1 MRVSAI
7 DGRSGFCK
15 KAADVITIETAKFE
29 GGFGFITAKGAS
41 SYFDTL
47 LDDSLAEGKALI
59 VGAPVRLPAWD
70 VVGKN
75 PLAEGD
81 KVVSISMDISCW
93 TTDCPVAPQE
103 GELDQTTQCDRIAGR
118 KRLRGDGIISESGTI
133 NGLFETDSDLQR
145 ELEGMFRTRVVEKG
159 GKITLVPRD
168 SSKTFWHFFVYRE
181 MTEAGEVEIIVFRN
195 LRIPQLTEGQAA
207 SGNTPFNFNYTTLE
221 SWQYE
226 NTIAAEEVETE
237 TEPGSGGE

>member
-1 MRVSAI
+1 MKVSAI

-15 KAADVITIETAKFE
+15 KAAAEITIETAVFA

-47 LDDSLAEGKALI
+47 LDSTLSEGKALV
-59 VGAPVRLPAWD
+59 VGAPVRLPAWEATA
-70 VVGKN
+70 GN

-81 KVVSISMDISCW
+81 KVLPFSMDISCW

-103 GELDQTTQCDRIAGR
+103 GELDQTTQCDRMEGR
-118 KRLRGDGIISESGTI
+118 KNLAGDGIISESGTI
-133 NGLFETDSDLQR
+133 NGLFETDSELQR
-145 ELEGMFRTRVVEKG
+145 ELEGLFRTRVVEKNE
-159 GKITLVPRD
+159 KITMVPRN
-168 SSKTFWHFFVYRE
+168 SNKQFWHFFVYRE
-181 MTEAGEVEIIVFRN
+181 MTEAGEVEISIFRK
-195 LRIPQLTEGQAA
+195 LRIPQLNAGQAA

-226 NTIAAEEVETE
+226 TTVPDTAA
-237 TEPGSGGE
+237 